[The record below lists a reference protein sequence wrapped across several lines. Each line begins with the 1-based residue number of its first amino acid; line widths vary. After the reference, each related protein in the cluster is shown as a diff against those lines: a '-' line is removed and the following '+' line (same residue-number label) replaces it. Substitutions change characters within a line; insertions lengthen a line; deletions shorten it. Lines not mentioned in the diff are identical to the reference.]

1 METDVPRSRERP
13 IFLFIRPSFVCLTSS
28 LICTVLARILRASMT
43 SLLLIRQFCNA
54 RKFQFISDSF
64 NEIYPYLAAVY
75 VAIEVQDVNFNRK
88 EVIVEG
94 RAVADVGDT
103 VERFGAAFGCNGIN
117 ARLRHDSS
125 CRLMLAVGHP
135 NNLPPLLRPVATV
148 PLTW

>member
-28 LICTVLARILRASMT
+28 LNMHRPGEDLAGFYDISFY
-43 SLLLIRQFCNA
+43 LIRQFCNA
-54 RKFQFISDSF
+54 GKFQFISDSF
-64 NEIYPYLAAVY
+64 NEIYPYPAAVY

-117 ARLRHDSS
+117 ARLRAQFV
-125 CRLMLAVGHP
+125 L
-135 NNLPPLLRPVATV
+135 
-148 PLTW
+148 